1 MLRLLFQIKQV
12 WKEDEEFRAHLHIK
26 LILLIFSTIHYSL
39 AENWSIVDSIYFCFM
54 TISIVR

>member
-1 MLRLLFQIKQV
+1 MLRLLFQIKHV

-39 AENWSIVDSIYFCFM
+39 AENWSIVDSNQSEFVTY
-54 TISIVR
+54 